1 MSTEAGQELV
11 IRSARKDDLPLIFE
25 IFQDAFRLET
35 PSESQLLG
43 FHEQCPEGMLIA
55 QIGDK
60 VAGCTVA
67 FIRNGRVHL
76 YGTVACPEFRGHRG
90 VGSGM
95 AIAQQSNFQ
104 KMGYSELETIIRCD
118 NVPSYKAAVKLGWK
132 HVRTMH
138 DFYSYPRRSARL
150 YVKSTAE
157 DGKLSVGG
165 LTLRDKAKELWARR
179 VEPRR
184 GRHLEVAWFDGWH
197 HVLDNALHELPEM
210 EHCPHELFRLIM
222 QNPSSTPKRIALVMK
237 GDDPVA
243 VIGLRKKGR
252 HWLPAIQGII
262 PECIAPARD
271 GYLFPALG
279 ALGVD
284 VRISGSA
291 AKPPMPARNAV
302 AVPEYSI
309 DCQGDFE
316 KYWRESGYMK
326 TIRLARNRTKTF
338 SFEVD
343 RPGSAALVV
352 ANWAEQWRDHP
363 DQQTITASDLAVAAE
378 YPGSRWH
385 SFLLFDGDV
394 PTAGLDCLVRGNDLA
409 AIVMFRDKKY
419 DWHCVGT
426 RILDLAVQWAAEHGL
441 ARFEMGG
448 WYTYKGKW
456 APQSGEHWDSR
467 VSPLRQHL
475 REQAMWKARAVPAKL
490 RAIFG
495 WLPGLSRTP
504 GRESQEASELES
516 EGTVPVQ
523 SPIAGAST
531 GGDA

>member
-1 MSTEAGQELV
+1 MSTEAGQDLV
-11 IRSARKDDLPLIFE
+11 VRRASKDDLPLIFE
-25 IFQDAFRLET
+25 IFQDAFRLEA
-35 PSESQLLG
+35 PSEAQLLG

-55 QIGDK
+55 QMGDK
-60 VAGCTVA
+60 IAGCTVA
-67 FIRNGRVHL
+67 FVRNGRVHL

-90 VGSGM
+90 VGSAM
-95 AIAQQSNFQ
+95 ATAQVSNFT
-104 KMGYSELETIIRCD
+104 KLGYTELETIIRCD
-118 NVPSYKAAVKLGWK
+118 NVRSYTTAMKLGWT

-165 LTLRDKAKELWARR
+165 LSLKDKAKELWTRV

-184 GRHLEVAWFDGWH
+184 SRHFEVVWFDSWD

-237 GDDPVA
+237 GDDAMA
-243 VIGLRKKGR
+243 VVGLRQKGR
-252 HWLPAIQGII
+252 HWLPAIQGIF
-262 PECIAPARD
+262 PESIAPARE
-271 GYLFPALG
+271 GFLFPALG

-291 AKPPMPARNAV
+291 ARPPMPARD
-302 AVPEYSI
+302 AVPVPVYSI

-326 TIRLARNRTKTF
+326 TIRLARNRTKAF
-338 SFEVD
+338 KFEVD
-343 RPGSAALVV
+343 RPGSAALII

-363 DQQTITASDLAVAAE
+363 DQQTIIASDLAVAAE
-378 YPGSRWH
+378 HPASQWH
-385 SFLLFDGDV
+385 SFLILDGDV
-394 PTAGLDCLVRGNDLA
+394 ATAGLSCLVRGKDLLA
-409 AIVMFRDKKY
+409 TVMFRDKKY
-419 DWHCVGT
+419 DWHYVGT
-426 RILDLAVQWAAEHGL
+426 RILDLAVQWAAEHGF
-441 ARFEMGG
+441 AKFEMGG
-448 WYTYKGKW
+448 WYSYKAKW
-456 APQSGEHWDSR
+456 APQTGEHWDSR
-467 VSPLRQHL
+467 VCPSRQHL
-475 REQAMWKARAVPAKL
+475 REQAIWKVLAVPAKL
-490 RAIFG
+490 KAIFG
-495 WLPGLSRTP
+495 WLPGLRRTP
-504 GRESQEASELES
+504 GREPQDAPELES
-516 EGTVPVQ
+516 EGAGPVH